1 MEWVK
6 RRIGN
11 GLAFLLIGEARMLTC
26 HVCEVR
32 HFKDVASA
40 KVFPEFA
47 DAILQV
53 RQCYNWKAVFGLYS
67 IAV

>member
-1 MEWVK
+1 MVLVK

-11 GLAFLLIGEARMLTC
+11 GPAFLLIGEARLLTY

-32 HFKDVASA
+32 RFKDVASA

-47 DAILQV
+47 DTILQV
-53 RQCYNWKAVFGLYS
+53 RPCYNRKAVFGLYS